1 MAKDIWIDSQ
11 PCWNWST
18 FWLYQLRLT
27 TQVYLND
34 WSAQQEKG
42 ILDAVE
48 WWPKIDAIHSA
59 TYFSHEMR
67 S

>member
-34 WSAQQEKG
+34 
-42 ILDAVE
+42 
-48 WWPKIDAIHSA
+48 
-59 TYFSHEMR
+59 
-67 S
+67 